1 MVGAFK
7 SVWLLQIVWQH
18 QRSWHQHEGEGGD
31 GRQQGGVEAR
41 SFWLKW
47 YIMMLPTSMIS
58 SFWLSLPSTV
68 SSTTNTYDLNIVRLV
83 ERITIFQV
91 NQHYYSVS
99 HPSWRKFQPKWYI
112 LMSTTS
118 LDFSSNLFMPS
129 TVLLTNQMGE
139 TNQVCLG
146 LSGLRRKPTKDNL
159 AESRSFIIHIVC
171 IVCWVKTSRLGLFLQ
186 VVVPSHHIHHKRSQ
200 LMLSSAW
207 QPFYLTKHCKRHN
220 RSKGCVLSPK

>member
-31 GRQQGGVEAR
+31 GRQQGGVEAQW
-41 SFWLKW
+41 FWLKW
-47 YIMMLPTSMIS
+47 YIMMSPTSMIS
-58 SFWLSLPSTV
+58 SSWLSLPSTV

-118 LDFSSNLFMPS
+118 LGFSSNLFMPS
-129 TVLLTNQMGE
+129 TVSSTNKSHVLNVVSLVERIKNFHVNHQHHIISHSILNKIPTEVIPPYVRDLPGLLLLVVLAVHSAVDYFT
-139 TNQVCLG
+139 TSAKSRQVGYPRKG
-146 LSGLRRKPTKDNL
+146 LSMNV
-159 AESRSFIIHIVC
+159 IV
-171 IVCWVKTSRLGLFLQ
+171 LQ
-186 VVVPSHHIHHKRSQ
+186 
-200 LMLSSAW
+200 SSCLWAW
-207 QPFYLTKHCKRHN
+207 
-220 RSKGCVLSPK
+220 

>member
-1 MVGAFK
+1 MSNSESDMEFVKKFTPPDFQAK
-7 SVWLLQIVWQH
+7 NLN
-18 QRSWHQHEGEGGD
+18 
-31 GRQQGGVEAR
+31 RQ
-41 SFWLKW
+41 FHL
-47 YIMMLPTSMIS
+47 I
-58 SFWLSLPSTV
+58 STV
-68 SSTTNTYDLNIVRLV
+68 LVRKNTKN
-83 ERITIFQV
+83 EWK
-91 NQHYYSVS
+91 
-99 HPSWRKFQPKWYI
+99 WRNLHRWQKI
-112 LMSTTS
+112 LHCRRHWRHGQIPP
-118 LDFSSNLFMPS
+118 LGFASNLFMPS

-159 AESRSFIIHIVC
+159 AESRSFIIHIAC

>member
-1 MVGAFK
+1 M
-7 SVWLLQIVWQH
+7 
-18 QRSWHQHEGEGGD
+18 
-31 GRQQGGVEAR
+31 
-41 SFWLKW
+41 
-47 YIMMLPTSMIS
+47 
-58 SFWLSLPSTV
+58 
-68 SSTTNTYDLNIVRLV
+68 
-83 ERITIFQV
+83 
-91 NQHYYSVS
+91 
-99 HPSWRKFQPKWYI
+99 YI
-112 LMSTTS
+112 LMSATS
-118 LDFSSNLFMPS
+118 LGFASNLFMPS

-220 RSKGCVLSPK
+220 RSKGCVLSPKQLFSSHVTIWSNFSLISPKKAWIDLKFCVSCQPVLQISKENKTEL